1 MSPLSSSKDNPI
13 QELLNEIII
22 MLDPEYQGESSDW
35 RDFAEKLGCD
45 MARITWLGTQHSP
58 TRLLMDKWL
67 EENQSFRELSKLML
81 EINRPDVAGE
91 INNKLPSI
99 EKFDKSKTDSISE
112 YEYVSYDSIQ
122 RDGAASLKPLTQV

>member
-22 MLDPEYQGESSDW
+22 MLDPEHQGESSDW
-35 RDFAEKLGCD
+35 RDFAQELGCD
-45 MARITWLGTQHSP
+45 MTRITWLGTQHSP

-67 EENQSFRELSKLML
+67 EENRSFHELSKLML

-99 EKFDKSKTDSISE
+99 EKFDRSKTGSISE

-122 RDGAASLKPLTQV
+122 RDGANGLKPLTPV